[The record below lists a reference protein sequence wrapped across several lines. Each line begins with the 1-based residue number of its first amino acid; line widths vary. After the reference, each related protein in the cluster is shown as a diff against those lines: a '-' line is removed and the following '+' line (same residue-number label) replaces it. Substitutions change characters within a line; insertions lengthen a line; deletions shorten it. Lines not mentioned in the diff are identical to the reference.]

1 MNSKKGDTLDHPK
14 QPWLDSMRL
23 RFIRY
28 LSLIIL
34 VTQNTLL
41 VLGMRYSRTHY
52 EGKVYIASTSVFL
65 AEVLKFVSCLC
76 VVVYINHFDVPGT
89 MKLLYKEIIVKWWDT
104 SKLAVPCILYTIQN
118 NLLFI
123 ALSHLNAATFQVG
136 RHYWGGLMTC
146 CVLFHFIHSLIH
158 SSIHSCIHSIPQVTY
173 QLKILTTALFSV
185 FLLNRSL
192 NAIKWIALVILTV
205 GVALVQVR

>member
-1 MNSKKGDTLDHPK
+1 
-14 QPWLDSMRL
+14 
-23 RFIRY
+23 
-28 LSLIIL
+28 
-34 VTQNTLL
+34 
-41 VLGMRYSRTHY
+41 
-52 EGKVYIASTSVFL
+52 
-65 AEVLKFVSCLC
+65 
-76 VVVYINHFDVPGT
+76 
-89 MKLLYKEIIVKWWDT
+89 
-104 SKLAVPCILYTIQN
+104 
-118 NLLFI
+118 
-123 ALSHLNAATFQVG
+123 
-136 RHYWGGLMTC
+136 MTC